1 MHYIIIAATIISFIV
16 LIGLISFI
24 IIKPYLTELNKIRY
38 MEAKNEEYRLF
49 VDISPELITKSLDD
63 YFEEYVK
70 RYIVYRFVSN
80 KIMYINKEETELM
93 VKNITKN
100 IALNISE
107 LYIFYIKTI
116 HAINSDD
123 DLIRFIN
130 DKVKN
135 ICVEEIMQFNSTIQ

>member
-1 MHYIIIAATIISFIV
+1 MHYVIAATIILFIV

-24 IIKPYLTELNKIRY
+24 IIKPYLTELNRIRY

-49 VDISPELITKSLDD
+49 TDISPELITKSLDE

-100 IALNISE
+100 IALDISE

-135 ICVEEIMQFNSTIQ
+135 ICVEEIMQFNSTVQ